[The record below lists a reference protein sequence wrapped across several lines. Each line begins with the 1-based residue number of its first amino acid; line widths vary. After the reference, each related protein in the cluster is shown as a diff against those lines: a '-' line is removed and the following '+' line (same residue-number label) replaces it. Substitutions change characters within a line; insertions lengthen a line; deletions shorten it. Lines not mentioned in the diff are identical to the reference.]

1 VDPDVASEAYVG
13 SHQRLDRYKATTL
26 VVGVVMAK
34 SVVDM
39 ADDGGVAL
47 PAIDPRH

>member
-1 VDPDVASEAYVG
+1 MSY
-13 SHQRLDRYKATTL
+13 LIF
-26 VVGVVMAK
+26 GVVVTE

-47 PAIDPRH
+47 PAIHPDALVREVEN

>member
-1 VDPDVASEAYVG
+1 M
-13 SHQRLDRYKATTL
+13 TL
-26 VVGVVMAK
+26 VGTDNDLHLVIGVVMAE

-47 PAIDPRH
+47 PDPKKLGDTKPKIDLCNK